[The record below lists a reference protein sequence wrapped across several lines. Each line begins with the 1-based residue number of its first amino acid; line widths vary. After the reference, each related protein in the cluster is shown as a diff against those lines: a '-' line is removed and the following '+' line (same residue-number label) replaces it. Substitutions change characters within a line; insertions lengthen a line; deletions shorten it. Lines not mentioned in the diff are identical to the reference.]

1 MKCFW
6 IYLYIYICTHT
17 YSVCVCRISTQIL
30 QSFIGSFTSV
40 SRTPGSKSEGMEQR
54 SPLRTKDWLDAPSL
68 MKNQVCWTVTTGN
81 TWLIAGTNFIPVVTG
96 LDTSWATGII
106 HRTMLTLSG
115 CTGLLRL
122 PVHADAFPLAGP
134 GIGQEWLAVT
144 VFMNWTFTHVCHAG
158 PIESGI
164 VHSWVAG
171 LELPGFE
178 FLALPMGS
186 KLYPHCPLTQFRHW
200 FSLGS
205 VAELIGL
212 HPPGL
217 SKVIH
222 IKLEVSVST
231 N

>member
-30 QSFIGSFTSV
+30 QSFIGSFTPV

-115 CTGLLRL
+115 WKRSGDDDETWGNRLIHLQPGAIPTGSCHSRHRSVTAQ
-122 PVHADAFPLAGP
+122 VHICILTKEKKPPTCLK
-134 GIGQEWLAVT
+134 
-144 VFMNWTFTHVCHAG
+144 H
-158 PIESGI
+158 SGN
-164 VHSWVAG
+164 HLH
-171 LELPGFE
+171 LEKQHQRSTCWARELQNKTKWK
-178 FLALPMGS
+178 
-186 KLYPHCPLTQFRHW
+186 KLYSQI
-200 FSLGS
+200 GS
-205 VAELIGL
+205 RT
-212 HPPGL
+212 H
-217 SKVIH
+217 
-222 IKLEVSVST
+222 
-231 N
+231 